1 MAAEGYQF
9 YAHEVE
15 EFAEASRRAV
25 SEAVND
31 AGSRSWVAM
40 QRYKLMIPGPVDVE
54 PEVLAA
60 MGQPIPVHYGP
71 EWMEVY
77 RDVVALLRAVFQT
90 QGDVLLM
97 PGPGSAGL
105 DAALGSLL
113 PPEARVL
120 IPTNGFFGERIATIA
135 EANSLEVE
143 QVACE
148 WGKPLDLAMVETR
161 LRTKKMDGLA
171 VVHHETSTG
180 VLNPL
185 PEIATL
191 ARKYGLP
198 FIVDAV
204 SSLGGVD
211 LPVDEW
217 GIDLCIS
224 VANKCLAAP
233 PGVALLSVSERA
245 WERIEANPAHRGWY
259 LDLRTWLQYA
269 RDWADWHP
277 YPTTLP
283 TNNILA
289 LQVSLRRILEEGL
302 TAFQARHRMAAQRVR
317 DGLRELGFP
326 LMVEEPLA
334 APIITAVGS
343 YPGRTAEEFAAFLRH
358 EHGILIGGGMGPLR
372 GKMCR
377 VGHMGRA
384 HSEGYI
390 AAFLAGAEEF
400 IRR

>member
-1 MAAEGYQF
+1 
-9 YAHEVE
+9 
-15 EFAEASRRAV
+15 
-25 SEAVND
+25 
-31 AGSRSWVAM
+31 M

-60 MGQPIPVHYGP
+60 MGQPIPAHYGT
-71 EWMEVY
+71 EWMDIY
-77 RDVVALLRAVFQT
+77 QKVVALLRELFQT

-113 PPEARVL
+113 PPGARVL
-120 IPTNGFFGERIATIA
+120 IPTNGFFGERMATIA
-135 EANSLEVE
+135 EASDLEVE
-143 QVACE
+143 RVTFE
-148 WGKPLDLAMVETR
+148 WGKPLNLTMVEHR
-161 LRTKKMDGLA
+161 LRRAKADADWEQSDSSPVDALA

-185 PEIATL
+185 PEIAAL
-191 ARKYGLP
+191 AHKYSLP
-198 FIVDAV
+198 LVVDAV
-204 SSLGGVD
+204 SSLGGVE

-217 GIDLCIS
+217 EIDLCVS

-245 WERIEANPAHRGWY
+245 WEWIEANPARRGWY
-259 LDLRTWLQYA
+259 LDLRTWRQYA
-269 RDWADWHP
+269 RDWAGWHP

-289 LQVSLRRILEEGL
+289 LQVSLRRILKEGL
-302 TAFQARHRMAAQRVR
+302 PAYQARHLTAAQRVR
-317 DGLRELGFP
+317 DGLRKLGFP
-326 LMVEEPLA
+326 LFVEEPLA
-334 APIITAVGS
+334 APIITAVGP
-343 YPGRTAEEFAAFLRH
+343 YPGRMVEEFAAFLKS
-358 EHGILIGGGMGPLR
+358 EHGILIGGGMGPLG

-384 HSEGYI
+384 NSEEYI

-400 IRR
+400 IPA

>member
-1 MAAEGYQF
+1 MP
-9 YAHEVE
+9 
-15 EFAEASRRAV
+15 RT
-25 SEAVND
+25 
-31 AGSRSWVAM
+31 
-40 QRYKLMIPGPVDVE
+40 KLMIPGPVDVE

-60 MGQPIPVHYGP
+60 MGQPVPVHYGP
-71 EWMEVY
+71 EWVEVY
-77 RDVVALLRAVFQT
+77 QAVIANLKSVFQT
-90 QGDVLLM
+90 ENDVLLM

-113 PPEARVL
+113 PPEGRVL
-120 IPTNGFFGERIATIA
+120 IPTNGFFGERMATIA
-135 EANSLEVE
+135 EANGLKVE
-143 QVACE
+143 RITFA
-148 WGKPLDLAMVETR
+148 WGKPLDLTMVEGR
-161 LRTKKMDGLA
+161 LRTKKMDALA

-185 PEIATL
+185 SEIAAL
-191 ARKYGLP
+191 AWRYGLP
-198 FIVDAV
+198 LIVDAV
-204 SSLGGVD
+204 ASLGGVE

-217 GIDLCIS
+217 GIDLCVS

-245 WERIEANPAHRGWY
+245 WERMEANPARRGWY

-269 RDWADWHP
+269 RDWAGWHP

-302 TAFQARHRMAAQRVR
+302 AAYQSRHRTAAWRVR
-317 DGLRELGFP
+317 EGLRGLGFP
-326 LMVEEPLA
+326 LFVAEPLA
-334 APIITAVGS
+334 APIITAVGP
-343 YPGRTAEEFAAFLRH
+343 YPGRTAEEFATFLKD
-358 EHGILIGGGMGPLR
+358 EHHILIGGGMGPLR
-372 GKMCR
+372 GKICR

-384 HSEGYI
+384 KSEKYI
-390 AAFLAGAEEF
+390 TAFLAGAEEF